1 MKFFSPFAILIIS
14 VLYFSSCAPVRP
26 VQYLEYSLDTSGLS
40 GVPVL
45 VPVIQKGD
53 LLDITVYSDN
63 PRASAAYN
71 QMIVTADPNNA
82 GNAVS
87 ATANRTGY
95 LVNGDGNIIM
105 VGVGKVQVEG
115 MTKQQLADSL
125 VNYFTSNKLLN
136 NPFCDIRFLNY
147 KVTVIGEVARP
158 SVFNIPGE
166 RVTILEALGLAGDM
180 TNFARRDNVTIIR
193 EINGKR
199 EFGRLDINS
208 DSIFVSPYY
217 NLHQNDIVVVDRTAR
232 RKREPDA
239 QRNREIIAITTS
251 IVSTLAIIISVFRR

>member
-1 MKFFSPFAILIIS
+1 MKFFSLFAIVA
-14 VLYFSSCAPVRP
+14 VLYFSSCAPVKP
-26 VQYLEYSLDTSGLS
+26 VQYLEYSLDTSGITQ
-40 GVPVL
+40 VPAL

-71 QMIVTADPNNA
+71 QMVVSADPNNA
-82 GNAVS
+82 GDAV
-87 ATANRTGY
+87 TAQTNRTGY
-95 LVNGDGNIIM
+95 LVNSEGNIIM
-105 VGVGKVQVEG
+105 IGIGKVHVEG
-115 MTKQQLADSL
+115 MTKQRLADSL
-125 VNYFTSNKLLN
+125 VNYFVSNKLLN

-147 KVTVIGEVARP
+147 KITVIGEVARP

-166 RVTILEALGLAGDM
+166 KVTILEALGLAGDM
-180 TNFARRDNVTIIR
+180 TNYARRDNVTIIR
-193 EINGKR
+193 EVNGKR
-199 EFGRLDINS
+199 EFGRLDMNS

-217 NLHQNDIVVVDRTAR
+217 NLHQNDIVVVDRTKR

-251 IVSTLAIIISVFRR
+251 IVSSIAIIISVFRR